1 MRLMF
6 ITLVLLVASGN
17 LAAVELFGLQLENS
31 SQKQLRDAAKKAGV
45 ILIRESDD
53 SLWFD
58 SYDSSSVLPGS
69 SRLYLG
75 FVRKDQRFAFAE
87 YEFVGLNHD
96 QMLASLRQKYGSG
109 QTSRGRFI
117 SDREYRWQQDGIQI
131 IFKTDWQNY
140 RTRLSYINP
149 AALRQLQI
157 EQWGSEL
164 EKDTNNDT
172 QAYSVY
178 WLGL

>member
-6 ITLVLLVASGN
+6 ITLILLVASGN
-17 LAAVELFGLQLENS
+17 LAAVELFGLQLANS
-31 SQKQLRDAAKKAGV
+31 SQKQLRNAAKKAGV
-45 ILIRESDD
+45 ILIRESGE

-96 QMLASLRQKYGSG
+96 QMLTRLNQKYGPAKI
-109 QTSRGRFI
+109 SRGKFI
-117 SDREYRWQQDGIQI
+117 SDHEYRWQQDGVQI

-140 RTRLSYINP
+140 RTRLSYVNP
-149 AALRQLQI
+149 ITLKQLKIERLNAKLEQI
-157 EQWGSEL
+157 
-164 EKDTNNDT
+164 KADTT
-172 QAYSVY
+172 QVY
-178 WLGL
+178 